1 MAEADIREEVIA
13 RPATVDRAARQATR
27 VRVTEVVVAPGQH
40 LAAAEDMH
48 PVVEAAAIPVVAAT
62 PVVVADIQAITKPAD
77 RTLT

>member
-1 MAEADIREEVIA
+1 
-13 RPATVDRAARQATR
+13 VDRAARQATR

>member
-1 MAEADIREEVIA
+1 
-13 RPATVDRAARQATR
+13 
-27 VRVTEVVVAPGQH
+27 VVVAPGQH